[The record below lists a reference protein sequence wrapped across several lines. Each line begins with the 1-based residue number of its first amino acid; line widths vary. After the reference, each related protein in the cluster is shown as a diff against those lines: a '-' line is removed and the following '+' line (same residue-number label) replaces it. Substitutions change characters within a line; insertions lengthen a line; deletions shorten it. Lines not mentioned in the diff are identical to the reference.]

1 MTHDDP
7 RTPVGLEVGL
17 EVVSGWLREA
27 GEEVAAPV
35 TARRIGN
42 GQSNLTY
49 LLTDTDGRRW
59 VLRRP
64 PLGRLLQSAH
74 DVAREHRIL
83 SALQGTQVPVP
94 RVLGLWEPDGVA
106 HMLMSFLDGVV
117 VDSPAAGEA
126 APPQLR
132 AAIGPSIARTLAR
145 IHAVD
150 LQEVGLL
157 DLASHK
163 PYAERQLARWTAQLA
178 ASRTT
183 ESDDLDHV
191 GQVLAAAVPAQSDL
205 TLVHGDLHLA
215 NAICDG
221 GTGEVVGALDWE
233 LSTLG
238 DPLADLGT
246 LLAYWPE
253 PGDGLTPWGVFG
265 ASALPG
271 FSTRADLVEAYA
283 RASGRQVSDVGF
295 WHVLGVWKIV
305 AIIEG
310 VRRRV
315 LDRPDNASL
324 GGVPT
329 AEMVHML
336 SGRALTL
343 AREYGLRGA

>member
-1 MTHDDP
+1 MTDAQP
-7 RTPVGLEVGL
+7 RTAKGLEVGL
-17 EVVSGWLREA
+17 EAVSGWIREA
-27 GEEVAAPV
+27 GEEVAEPLVAQ
-35 TARRIGN
+35 RIGN

-49 LLTDTDGRRW
+49 LLTDAQGRRW

-64 PLGRLLQSAH
+64 PLGHLLQSAH
-74 DVAREHRIL
+74 DVAREYRIM
-83 SALQGTQVPVP
+83 SALQGTGVPVP

-106 HMLMSFLDGVV
+106 HMIMGFLDGYV
-117 VDSPAAGEA
+117 VDSVEKGEA
-126 APPQLR
+126 ASPELR

-145 IHAVD
+145 IHAVP
-150 LQEVGLL
+150 LEEAGLL

-163 PYAERQLARWTAQLA
+163 PYGERQIARWTKQLA

-183 ESDDLDHV
+183 ESADLDRV
-191 GQVLAAAVPAQSDL
+191 TEILAASVVPQSDL

-215 NAICDG
+215 NAICDPD
-221 GTGEVVGALDWE
+221 TGEVVGALDWE

-253 PGDGLTPWGVFG
+253 PGDGLRPWGVFG
-265 ASALPG
+265 ASSLPG
-271 FSTRADLVEAYA
+271 FATRAEIVDAYA
-283 RASGRQVSDVGF
+283 KASGRDVSDVGF

-305 AIIEG
+305 AIVEG
-310 VRRRV
+310 VRKRV
-315 LDRPDNASL
+315 LDLPDNASL

-329 AEMVHML
+329 EEMVHML

-343 AREYGLRGA
+343 AQEYGLRGV